1 VVEKIN
7 NSNRT
12 FAELRSKLNRQ
23 WIVNNHVLQYSAYAI
38 FKGNSVKIES
48 LVFLNLGENGNL
60 QCVVTDSKFQTFTR
74 LSVINNLKILPP
86 VHKII
91 CEWPNSNLNFDYGCN
106 YIRE

>member
-1 VVEKIN
+1 MCFNTQRMLYLKEIQ
-7 NSNRT
+7 SR
-12 FAELRSKLNRQ
+12 
-23 WIVNNHVLQYSAYAI
+23 
-38 FKGNSVKIES
+38 
-48 LVFLNLGENGNL
+48 LNLGENGNL